1 MATPRRSLTNISQ
14 IPDQSI
20 LVTSITSVIQRL
32 NPQNPSPKNISSQP
46 LDQFSLCL
54 GSNIVTKVIYEQTNP
69 YHALFFFNWAS
80 NPNPNPNKYHHTT
93 PCYTAITDV
102 LLSHSLISIAA
113 SLLKNSNKLS
123 DFFISKLIKAYGDRG
138 NVKAAIFW
146 FHQAKQIENGACLY
160 SYNSLLGVLV
170 RVNSI
175 KLAEE
180 FFHQIVKENVVPP
193 DVSTYTTM
201 IRGYCKT
208 GMIENAKKVFDV
220 MTVKPNLLAYNT
232 MINGFCKKGDMESA
246 RLVFDRMMSGEDCLP
261 NHVTY
266 TTLIDGYC
274 KKGELEEAKKC
285 MNEMMNRGCRPNEL
299 TYNAMIY
306 GLCINGRVDEA
317 KMLMAK
323 MRLNGFKDNVSTH
336 KSMLKGLC
344 VVGKFD
350 QAVGYL
356 RNVMEANMNPDV
368 KSYEVVINGFCKIG
382 KSDEAISLLK
392 EMRARGLKPTV
403 FSFNAVFR
411 ILVENGELDRAILLL
426 KQMPQMDCLPNF
438 VSYNT
443 IICGL
448 CMAKGR
454 MQDVE
459 DLVDR
464 MIRSGHNLD
473 FTMYS
478 CLLKGYCEEGNVENV
493 MQIAH
498 EMVTKKYV
506 IGLESF
512 SVLVKQLCAKGKVT
526 EAEKLFDTCS
536 RCPAVDVDSYRRVL
550 DQQICIRSSSCSN
563 YGENC

>member
-1 MATPRRSLTNISQ
+1 
-14 IPDQSI
+14 
-20 LVTSITSVIQRL
+20 
-32 NPQNPSPKNISSQP
+32 
-46 LDQFSLCL
+46 
-54 GSNIVTKVIYEQTNP
+54 
-69 YHALFFFNWAS
+69 
-80 NPNPNPNKYHHTT
+80 
-93 PCYTAITDV
+93 
-102 LLSHSLISIAA
+102 
-113 SLLKNSNKLS
+113 
-123 DFFISKLIKAYGDRG
+123 
-138 NVKAAIFW
+138 
-146 FHQAKQIENGACLY
+146 
-160 SYNSLLGVLV
+160 
-170 RVNSI
+170 
-175 KLAEE
+175 
-180 FFHQIVKENVVPP
+180 
-193 DVSTYTTM
+193 
-201 IRGYCKT
+201 
-208 GMIENAKKVFDV
+208 
-220 MTVKPNLLAYNT
+220 
-232 MINGFCKKGDMESA
+232 
-246 RLVFDRMMSGEDCLP
+246 
-261 NHVTY
+261 
-266 TTLIDGYC
+266 
-274 KKGELEEAKKC
+274 ELEEAKKC

-498 EMVTKKYV
+498 EMVTKKGRLLKLKNFLTRVVDALLLMWIVTGGSWISRFVFVHQVVV
-506 IGLESF
+506 IMERTVEDGKRSECLIVSF
-512 SVLVKQLCAKGKVT
+512 
-526 EAEKLFDTCS
+526 
-536 RCPAVDVDSYRRVL
+536 
-550 DQQICIRSSSCSN
+550 
-563 YGENC
+563 